1 MGNHNNPLFK
11 CRGVEARSAPAE
23 PRPTLLSVYTVAST
37 FSHHGVQHMNFGCSC
52 FTGDA
57 NSSLH
62 DAASI
67 LRDVATG
74 PGNVA
79 RRPGD
84 VTSILH
90 DVARRPGDATSIPHN
105 AASISDDA
113 TCNPVDNAKIP
124 WYR

>member
-1 MGNHNNPLFK
+1 
-11 CRGVEARSAPAE
+11 
-23 PRPTLLSVYTVAST
+23 
-37 FSHHGVQHMNFGCSC
+37 MNFGCSC
-52 FTGDA
+52 FTGDP

-62 DAASI
+62 GAASI

-74 PGNVA
+74 PSNVA

-90 DVARRPGDATSIPHN
+90 DVARGPSDATSIPHN

-113 TCNPVDNAKIP
+113 TCNPGDNAKIP

>member
-1 MGNHNNPLFK
+1 M
-11 CRGVEARSAPAE
+11 
-23 PRPTLLSVYTVAST
+23 LLSVYRVAST
-37 FSHHGVQHMNFGCSC
+37 FSHHGVQHVNFGCSC
-52 FTGDA
+52 FTGDV

-62 DAASI
+62 GAASI

-74 PGNVA
+74 PSNVARRPGDVTSILHDVATGPSNVA

-113 TCNPVDNAKIP
+113 TCNPGDNAKIP